1 MTLDMWIALLILGAA
16 ILLFITE
23 WLRVDVVALGVVV
36 ALLLSGLLSSEEAL
50 AGFSNPAVLTI
61 AALFV
66 VGGAIM
72 QTGLAGAIGERILII
87 AGKGPAR
94 LTAVIMLTVAAMSAF
109 MSDTGT
115 VAVLLP
121 AITSLALSAGMSTSR
136 LLIPLSYGA
145 LLGGATTLIGTPPN
159 LIISDM
165 LRSQGLEPFGFFDYT
180 PIGLVLLA
188 VGVLF
193 MLLAGR
199 RLLPDYKPRSDVQ
212 RVETPAELLDIYRL
226 PEDLFRLRV
235 RRSSDLV
242 GLTIDQARLRQDYS
256 LTALKILRLSQPE
269 AGSDLYTITPNAE
282 TCIDSHDVLVV

>member
-145 LLGGATTLIGTPPN
+145 LLGGATTLIGT
-159 LIISDM
+159 
-165 LRSQGLEPFGFFDYT
+165 
-180 PIGLVLLA
+180 
-188 VGVLF
+188 
-193 MLLAGR
+193 
-199 RLLPDYKPRSDVQ
+199 LP
-212 RVETPAELLDIYRL
+212 T
-226 PEDLFRLRV
+226 
-235 RRSSDLV
+235 
-242 GLTIDQARLRQDYS
+242 
-256 LTALKILRLSQPE
+256 
-269 AGSDLYTITPNAE
+269 
-282 TCIDSHDVLVV
+282 

>member
-1 MTLDMWIALLILGAA
+1 
-16 ILLFITE
+16 
-23 WLRVDVVALGVVV
+23 
-36 ALLLSGLLSSEEAL
+36 
-50 AGFSNPAVLTI
+50 
-61 AALFV
+61 
-66 VGGAIM
+66 
-72 QTGLAGAIGERILII
+72 
-87 AGKGPAR
+87 
-94 LTAVIMLTVAAMSAF
+94 
-109 MSDTGT
+109 
-115 VAVLLP
+115 
-121 AITSLALSAGMSTSR
+121 
-136 LLIPLSYGA
+136 
-145 LLGGATTLIGTPPN
+145 
-159 LIISDM
+159 M

-256 LTALKILRLSQPE
+256 LTALKILRHPASLKRS
-269 AGSDLYTITPNAE
+269 ATCTPSLRTLKPASTHTMSWWLKVNP
-282 TCIDSHDVLVV
+282 TM